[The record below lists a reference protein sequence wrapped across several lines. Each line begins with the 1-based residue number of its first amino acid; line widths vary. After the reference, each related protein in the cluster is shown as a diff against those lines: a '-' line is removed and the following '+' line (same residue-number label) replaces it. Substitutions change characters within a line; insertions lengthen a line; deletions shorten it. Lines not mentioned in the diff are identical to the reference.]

1 MLNIYVPILL
11 TVSKYTISHGFH
23 FFLGMVMYV
32 QAGNTRLL
40 SSSVLF
46 LYSLQTELLN
56 AVLSGDALH
65 TDSILRSARVDV
77 DERLKVCT
85 YS

>member
-1 MLNIYVPILL
+1 
-11 TVSKYTISHGFH
+11 
-23 FFLGMVMYV
+23 MYV
-32 QAGNTRLL
+32 QAVNTRLL
-40 SSSVLF
+40 SSSTTCCFF

-77 DERLKVCT
+77 DERLKVSMYIQLELT
-85 YS
+85 YLKLVQTFHAHTFTNLT